1 MKIRHI
7 IPMVASALIFCS
19 CMDGKMDTEGP
30 DHIILGTVTT
40 EEGTPIEHIQVT
52 LEWHDAKRTEMV
64 FTSSDG
70 IFNTP
75 AYLSPDGETEVTIT
89 LKDIDEEENG
99 GTFEESVEKITIL
112 EEDITEPEEEGKPVT
127 LELAFHLTPATL

>member
-19 CMDGKMDTEGP
+19 CMDCKMDTEGP
-30 DHIILGTVTT
+30 SHIIIGSVTT
-40 EEGTPIEHIQVT
+40 EDGTPIEHIQVS
-52 LEWHDAKRTEMV
+52 LEWHDAKSTEMV

-112 EEDITEPEEEGKPVT
+112 EEDIAEPEEAGKPVS
-127 LELAFHLTPATL
+127 LELAFHLTHATL

>member
-70 IFNTP
+70 IFNSP
-75 AYLSPDGETEVTIT
+75 AYISTDGETEVTIT

-99 GTFEESVEKITIL
+99 GKFEESIKNITIL
-112 EEDITEPEEEGKPVT
+112 EEDIAEPEESGKPVS
-127 LELAFHLTPATL
+127 LELAFHLTHATL

>member
-52 LEWHDAKRTEMV
+52 LEWHDMKKTEMV

-70 IFNTP
+70 KFNTQ